1 MGFPLA
7 RGVLVISA
15 MVEFILVRL
24 SLTQDFCAAMGKIDD
39 FRQSSGGLMK
49 VVSFNINGVR
59 ARQHQLQALVD
70 QYQPDIIGL
79 QETKVADEQF
89 PLADIESLGYQVS
102 FYGQKSHYGVAMMSK
117 VTPQSVS
124 KGYQHDS
131 EDAQKRLITSQFQ
144 LANGEVLTV
153 INGYFPQGENRDHPT
168 KFPNKA
174 KFYDDLQVLLEQTY
188 APTDLV
194 IVMGDMNISRVDN
207 DIGIGEDNKKRW
219 LRTGKCSF
227 LPEERE
233 WMDRLLSWGLYDTF
247 REQNP
252 DENQLFSWFDY
263 RSRGFERE
271 PKRGLRID
279 LVLATKP
286 LLDKL
291 THTGI
296 AYDIRGLEKPSDH
309 APVWAEFDIP

>member
-1 MGFPLA
+1 
-7 RGVLVISA
+7 
-15 MVEFILVRL
+15 
-24 SLTQDFCAAMGKIDD
+24 MGKIDD